1 MSADLPE
8 TRHTAPR
15 RAADAADGAANFAEG
30 RSVYVADVAEYD
42 LYRSMLYALG
52 ARAVSNKKVAGVDLI
67 VHAGAAP
74 KALREKYPGAALA
87 RASAVPPLFRRDVG
101 GFGDFVRAL
110 QRRGF
115 TVRSPSDEGSPE
127 LDFFDLPL
135 VGSLHATLL
144 RYLAASPFIRAF
156 ARNDTSSRG
165 DAQPEYLPVEIPETG
180 RTWYYAWRVDA
191 WARVSAQ
198 RGEGD
203 YPLEIKGPQLL
214 AVLPEFWTRSTGLYF
229 HEHPHIDSVNGLFIQ
244 AGVDARGRVE
254 GAAISRVWT

>member
-1 MSADLPE
+1 VNTDLPE
-8 TRHTAPR
+8 ILHPAPR
-15 RAADAADGAANFAEG
+15 PADAAKVKAGFAEG
-30 RSVYVADVAEYD
+30 RCAYLADVPEYD

-52 ARAVSNKKVAGVDLI
+52 AKAVSNKKVAGVDLI

-74 KALREKYPGAALA
+74 KAAREKYPGAALVK
-87 RASAVPPLFRRDVG
+87 ASAVPALFRREVDG
-101 GFGDFVRAL
+101 LGAFVRAL
-110 QRRGF
+110 LRHGF
-115 TVRSPSDEGSPE
+115 TVRNPSDEGSPE

-135 VGSLHATLL
+135 EGSLHATLL

-156 ARNDTSSRG
+156 ARNQTRARG
-165 DAQPEYLPVEIPETG
+165 EAQPEYVPVEIPETG
-180 RTWYYAWRVDA
+180 RTWYYAWRTDA
-191 WARVSAQ
+191 WSRVSAQ

-214 AVLPEFWTRSTGLYF
+214 AVLPELWTRSTGLYF
-229 HEHPHIDSVNGLFIQ
+229 HEHPHIESVNGLFIQ